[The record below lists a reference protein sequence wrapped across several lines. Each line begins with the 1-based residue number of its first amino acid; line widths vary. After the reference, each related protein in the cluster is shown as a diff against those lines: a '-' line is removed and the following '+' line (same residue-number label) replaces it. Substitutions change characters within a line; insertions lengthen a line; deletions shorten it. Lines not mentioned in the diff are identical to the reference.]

1 MASIVAGTVRKGG
14 GRKRPSLALDAESA
28 ALAAPAA
35 LAPAASAAAPAA
47 LAPAA
52 SAAEPAAAP
61 AEPAA
66 APSRSLRSSRGAAAP
81 SRSSSGS
88 SRDSADAQRERLLA
102 LAQSQRS
109 AGSESNNDGPPSP
122 RHELLEEARA
132 AAQTATRAASRGGRR
147 VGFVAEPA
155 APVASAVAAA
165 PVAAAPV
172 ASAVSAAPVASA
184 VSAAPAAPPLRIG
197 LRSSRAAAAAA
208 LAAAHAE
215 EERRLQA
222 EAEEED
228 ERRRRGPGGPG
239 GGEPEGE
246 GGGPER
252 GGEAPQTAIGFVAS
266 LLRRSVNFLKEDPY
280 ETDYRREYGQGTPI
294 YDRITAIYQTVKRN
308 PQDPVAIQQAET
320 DLSTLQQQA
329 DCESDINVTLKPIC
343 KNVRAS
349 LYLFLH
355 DTATSEDEILAAG
368 RLEPGDDEVEQARD
382 ATRQARARAAAGQ
395 QRALEAARR
404 ANAANAV
411 AAGIRQELDAAL
423 ARRAQERALQLRAA
437 GDRAAGDPALIAA
450 GAALAE
456 RAARAGAPPP
466 PPPPAASI
474 GGSVA
479 SGGSPIGGGGGGST
493 ASGGAASGSVA
504 SGGAGGGGAASGG
517 GAATRSIGRGAG
529 ESYVVPQRLHD
540 AALVPRAQRDEP
552 GINVVNTLGPQP
564 GAEELARRERVQR
577 ERANIERRRA
587 QEEQTGA
594 AGGP

>member
-1 MASIVAGTVRKGG
+1 
-14 GRKRPSLALDAESA
+14 
-28 ALAAPAA
+28 
-35 LAPAASAAAPAA
+35 
-47 LAPAA
+47 
-52 SAAEPAAAP
+52 
-61 AEPAA
+61 
-66 APSRSLRSSRGAAAP
+66 
-81 SRSSSGS
+81 
-88 SRDSADAQRERLLA
+88 
-102 LAQSQRS
+102 
-109 AGSESNNDGPPSP
+109 
-122 RHELLEEARA
+122 
-132 AAQTATRAASRGGRR
+132 
-147 VGFVAEPA
+147 
-155 APVASAVAAA
+155 
-165 PVAAAPV
+165 
-172 ASAVSAAPVASA
+172 
-184 VSAAPAAPPLRIG
+184 
-197 LRSSRAAAAAA
+197 
-208 LAAAHAE
+208 
-215 EERRLQA
+215 
-222 EAEEED
+222 
-228 ERRRRGPGGPG
+228 
-239 GGEPEGE
+239 
-246 GGGPER
+246 
-252 GGEAPQTAIGFVAS
+252 

-368 RLEPGDDEVEQARD
+368 HLEPGDDEVEQARD

-395 QRALEAARR
+395 QRAIEAARR

-456 RAARAGAPPP
+456 RAARAGAAPPRA
-466 PPPPAASI
+466 AASI
-474 GGSVA
+474 GGSVGGGSAA
-479 SGGSPIGGGGGGST
+479 SGVGGGGS
-493 ASGGAASGSVA
+493 V
-504 SGGAGGGGAASGG
+504 GGGGAASGG
-517 GAATRSIGRGAG
+517 SAATRSIGRGAG
-529 ESYVVPQRLHD
+529 ESYVLPQRLHD

-552 GINVVNTLGPQP
+552 GINVVNTLGPPP